1 MIETFT
7 AASRL
12 PQTDRDQAAAI
23 GEAEGAATVALLR
36 QLRDGDWQR
45 PTDCTEW
52 DVRSMVSHLVGQC
65 EDGIGLRTMM
75 RRELVGKRRYPDKTG
90 VDAHMAVQV
99 DDHHFESGPD
109 LVERFALL
117 QPRAVQARRR
127 RPGLMRHTRVNTG
140 IPSMPRFTI
149 GYLLDIIYNRDLW
162 MHRIDLG
169 RATGQTVVTG
179 NHERRVVEQVIRDLA
194 LGWTGP
200 PVALELTGLCGG
212 SWQIGPGEPVAHIR
226 ADAVAYMR
234 TVAGRDDDPSL
245 ELVSGD
251 ESCLASVQKAHVAF

>member
-7 AASRL
+7 AAHRL

-23 GEAEGAATVALLR
+23 GEAEGAATVTLLR

-65 EDGIGLRTMM
+65 EDGNSLRTMM
-75 RRELVGKRRYPDKTG
+75 RRELVGKRRYPDKAG

-99 DDHHFESGPD
+99 DDHRSETGPD
-109 LVERFALL
+109 LVEHFARLW
-117 QPRAVQARRR
+117 PRAVAARRR
-127 RPGLMRHTRVNTG
+127 RPGLMRRTTVNSG

-162 MHRIDLG
+162 MHRIDLVH
-169 RATGQTVVTG
+169 ATGHPRVAG
-179 NHERRVVEQVIRDLA
+179 EHESRIVEQVIRDLA
-194 LGWTGP
+194 LGWTGR
-200 PVALELTGLCGG
+200 PVALELTGHAGG
-212 SWQIGPGEPVAHIR
+212 SWQIGSGQPIAHVR

-234 TVAGRDDDPSL
+234 SVAGRDDNPAM

-251 ESCLASVQKAHVAF
+251 QCGLAPLQKARVVF

>member
-1 MIETFT
+1 M
-7 AASRL
+7 

-23 GEAEGAATVALLR
+23 GEAEGSATLAMLR
-36 QLRDGDWQR
+36 QLRDSDWQR

-52 DVRSMVSHLVGQC
+52 DVRAMVSHLVGQC

-75 RRELVGKRRYPDKTG
+75 RRELVGKRRYPDKPG

-99 DDHHFESGPD
+99 DDHRSDSGPD

-117 QPRAVQARRR
+117 WPQAVAARRR
-127 RPGLMRHTRVNTG
+127 RPGLMRWTTVNSG
-140 IPSMPRFTI
+140 VPSMPRFTI

-162 MHRIDLG
+162 MHRVDLVH
-169 RATGQTVVTG
+169 ATGHPRVAG
-179 NHERRVVEQVIRDLA
+179 EHERRIVEQVIRDLA

-200 PVALELTGLCGG
+200 PVALELTGPAGG
-212 SWQIGPGEPVAHIR
+212 SWQIGSGQPIAHVR

-234 TVAGRDDDPSL
+234 TVAGRDDNAAV
-245 ELVSGD
+245 ELVSGNQ
-251 ESCLASVQKAHVAF
+251 SGLAPVQKARVVF